1 MGCGCKK
8 AAKLSEPIRQPA
20 QITVSVDQAQ
30 ASGQTTTTL
39 NEGQQQVVDSIIEK
53 LRQINQ

>member
-8 AAKLSEPIRQPA
+8 KAASLNEPIKQPTNI
-20 QITVSVDQAQ
+20 QVTIDQTQ
-30 ASGQTTTTL
+30 VLGQETTL
-39 NEGQQQVVDSIIEK
+39 NEQQQQAVDNIIDK

>member
-8 AAKLSEPIRQPA
+8 KAASLNEPIKQPTNI
-20 QITVSVDQAQ
+20 QVTIDQTQ
-30 ASGQTTTTL
+30 VSGQTPTL
-39 NEGQQQVVDSIIEK
+39 NEQQQEVVDNIIDK

>member
-8 AAKLSEPIRQPA
+8 KSASLNEPIKQPTNI
-20 QITVSVDQAQ
+20 QVTIDQTQ
-30 ASGQTTTTL
+30 VSGQSPTL
-39 NEGQQQVVDSIIEK
+39 NEQQQEVVDSIIDK

>member
-8 AAKLSEPIRQPA
+8 KAASLNEPIKQPTNV
-20 QITVSVDQAQ
+20 QVTIDETQV
-30 ASGQTTTTL
+30 SGQNQTL
-39 NEGQQQVVDSIIEK
+39 NEQQQQAVDNIIDK

>member
-8 AAKLSEPIRQPA
+8 AAKLSEPIKQPA
-20 QITVSVDQAQ
+20 EITVSIDQTQ
-30 ASGQTTTTL
+30 VSGQTPTL
-39 NEGQQQVVDSIIEK
+39 NEQQQEAVDNIIDK

>member
-8 AAKLSEPIRQPA
+8 KAASLNEPIKQPTNV
-20 QITVSVDQAQ
+20 QVTIDETQV
-30 ASGQTTTTL
+30 SGQNQTL
-39 NEGQQQVVDSIIEK
+39 NDQQQQAVDNIIDK

>member
-8 AAKLSEPIRQPA
+8 SAKLSEPIKLPTNVQV
-20 QITVSVDQAQ
+20 TVDQSQ
-30 ASGQTTTTL
+30 VSGQTPTL
-39 NEGQQQVVDSIIEK
+39 NEQQQQVVDNIIDK

>member
-8 AAKLSEPIRQPA
+8 KAASLSEPIKQPTNI
-20 QITVSVDQAQ
+20 QVTIDQTEV
-30 ASGQTTTTL
+30 SGQTPTL
-39 NEGQQQVVDSIIEK
+39 NEQQHHTVDSIIDK

>member
-8 AAKLSEPIRQPA
+8 KAASLNEPIKQPTNV
-20 QITVSVDQAQ
+20 QVTIDETQV
-30 ASGQTTTTL
+30 SGQNQTL
-39 NEGQQQVVDSIIEK
+39 TDQQQQAVDNIIDK